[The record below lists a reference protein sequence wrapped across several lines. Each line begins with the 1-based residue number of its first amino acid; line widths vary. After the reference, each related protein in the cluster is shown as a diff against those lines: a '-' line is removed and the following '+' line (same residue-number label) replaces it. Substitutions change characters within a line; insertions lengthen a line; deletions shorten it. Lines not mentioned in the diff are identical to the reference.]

1 VYSFPAN
8 ERITAVKRR
17 LFAPAVATLLLVGL
31 PREAP
36 AQIFTAFL
44 DGAQEVPPVDTQAT
58 SYSVFLFL
66 FDSVLF
72 GYRFNFNHD
81 QAVQMVHIHE
91 GPVGQD
97 GPIVL
102 ALKPDA
108 VCVDIL
114 PFFTIYFATAE
125 HLRGRLA
132 GMTLSSLREL
142 MLTGNTY
149 LNLHTELHPD
159 GWIRGQFPKQGSP

>member
-1 VYSFPAN
+1 M
-8 ERITAVKRR
+8 KRG
-17 LFAPAVATLLLVGL
+17 LFAPAFAILLLVGV

-44 DGAQEVPPVDTQAT
+44 NGEQEVPPVDTQAT

-66 FDSVLF
+66 FDSVIF

-81 QAVQMVHIHE
+81 QTVQMVHFHE

-125 HLRGRLA
+125 HLRGSLA
-132 GMTLSSLREL
+132 GMTLTDLRNL
-142 MLTGNTY
+142 MMTGNVY
-149 LNLHTELHPD
+149 MNLHTELEPG
-159 GWIRGQFPKQGSP
+159 GWIRGQFPKQGGP